1 MLDTLP
7 QELLL
12 IILSQLIARHFTRAY
27 STCRR
32 IHEDVSLQAIW
43 SRFRYPCQHLVVGS
57 INLVDSQRNIFN
69 GNNMTDFQTII
80 NRAGEWG
87 NDMWL
92 KMHQW
97 LQMKDTSGAEYDLK
111 YNFTF
116 HTIDEV
122 KHKLNRTEYCLSKDS
137 ELESA
142 EVLFEQCLNRPL
154 DHRHPYQFNYRMYV
168 VECAPYI
175 LVNESMTPMN
185 TKLWLLYKRG
195 GDSGDDDWEFLS
207 SMYIFEDQTTP
218 AANDKNKNELH
229 CLDALSS
236 TMIERYT
243 HVNAMT
249 TRSVV
254 KATRDGRLLA
264 PMYIIYVY
272 MWYMWKNKPEMCIS
286 GSYPTIGEWFHMS
299 EEKRRERKD
308 IIERII
314 KVYKDMDRSAK
325 ATESYNMMM
334 KMFRSYHLAC
344 ELKQQ
349 MTDAQT
355 TSDDETYNAVR
366 EEFSQV
372 KLQIRKSQ
380 QKLEAMMGNGT
391 LMAV

>member
-32 IHEDVSLQAIW
+32 IHEDASLQALW
-43 SRFRYPCQHLVVGS
+43 FRFRYPCQHLVVGS

-80 NRAGEWG
+80 NRAGQWG

-111 YNFTF
+111 YKFTF

-122 KHKLNRTEYCLSKDS
+122 KHKLNGTEYCLSKDS

-154 DHRHPYQFNYRMYV
+154 DRMYV

-175 LVNESMTPMN
+175 LVDESMTPMN

-207 SMYIFEDQTTP
+207 SMYIFEDQTTQ
-218 AANDKNKNELH
+218 AANGKNERH

-236 TMIERYT
+236 TMMWD
-243 HVNAMT
+243 VNSMT
-249 TRSVV
+249 TQSVV
-254 KATRDGRLLA
+254 KATCDGRLLA

-272 MWYMWKNKPEMCIS
+272 MWYMWKNKPESMSIS
-286 GSYPTIGEWFHMS
+286 GPSYPTIGEWFHMS
-299 EEKRRERKD
+299 EEERRGRKD
-308 IIERII
+308 ITETIT
-314 KVYKDMDRSAK
+314 KVYKEMDRSAK
-325 ATESYNMMM
+325 ATQSYNLMM
-334 KMFRSYHLAC
+334 KMFSSYHLAC

-355 TSDDETYNAVR
+355 TSDDDTYNAVCA
-366 EEFSQV
+366 EFSKV
-372 KLQIRKSQ
+372 KLQLRKSQ
-380 QKLEAMMGNGT
+380 HKLEAMMGNGSVVT
-391 LMAV
+391 GA